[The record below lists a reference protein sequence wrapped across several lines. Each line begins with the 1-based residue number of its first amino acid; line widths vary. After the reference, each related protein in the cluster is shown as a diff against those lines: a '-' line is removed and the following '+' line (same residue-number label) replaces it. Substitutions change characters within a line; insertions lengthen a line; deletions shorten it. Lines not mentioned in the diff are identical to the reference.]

1 MRTYML
7 DSLVDEEIEV
17 SYIVNGRKEYCTGTL
32 TGHDFDVIGIENSR
46 DGNRKIIFKN
56 NIVEIVKTKS
66 NNKAESNSGYVEWT
80 FG

>member
-17 SYIVNGRKEYCTGTL
+17 CYIVNGRKEYCTGKMI
-32 TGHDFDVIGIENSR
+32 GHDFNVIGINKNI
-46 DGNRKIIFKN
+46 DGSIFMIFKS

-66 NNKAESNSGYVEWT
+66 SNKVENNSKYAE
-80 FG
+80 